1 MFEIESIVSNILQNI
16 QSQKFYFAKNSLP
29 IFIRPK
35 EMVRYSPST
44 PRKQSFKTSDFQLE
58 VTDDYILMKNFN
70 YKSFRR
76 IIKKAFENNN
86 IVKIFEV
93 VYDAQQL
100 KRYEQGKIASK
111 SQVAIEC
118 FRFKPFFAMEVVNI
132 LNILALKYHR
142 LLYRKMARAII
153 DNTYIKNIGLDPYKT
168 PINPAIKQRFST
180 EPLPYQ
186 QEFIELYDYLKK
198 VLMLR
203 GIILSFDQGLG
214 KTLTSLFLSE
224 HLEKEQVIIICPN
237 TLKNVWANEIMK
249 YMTIYHNDPTYIY
262 VENDTTKRFST
273 YDPTKNKYL
282 IVNNESIQKIF
293 SKINMEKKTMV
304 IVDECHNF
312 RYLHGARITMLLN
325 LIKLF
330 EEHNVPIDVLPMSGT
345 PIKAKP
351 SELTPSLMLIDPLFD
366 AECAEIYSKCFDIDN
381 TLAHNVV
388 SQRFSMVIYR
398 KLKTQ
403 VLELPEKQE
412 EVLYY
417 TIPKP
422 EKYLLSV
429 VEADVWQAFK
439 PYYTQFY
446 KEVSKYTDKYEAYVR
461 RYSRAPASLTE
472 SYLRYIKNT
481 VIDEKNVR
489 VHEFTLSEFKQF
501 SIKYIKPYITN
512 REILK
517 DFEFCETRYIHIFGS
532 ALGHAIGDILPKRR
546 AEMFIEIIET
556 HKKDFIEKILD
567 NPRKV
572 CLFSASKPVVKQLS
586 KVMKE
591 AHIGYVELTGDNE
604 KERPQLIEK
613 FKNDESIKVMVA
625 SNQVIGVGVTLVE
638 SNTMYI
644 FGTPWRK
651 SDFNQLSDRIH
662 RIGQTETCYINIVG
676 LKTEAPNLFD
686 RMLHILNWSGK
697 MTNTYIDNY
706 VVEDEK

>member
-1 MFEIESIVSNILQNI
+1 
-16 QSQKFYFAKNSLP
+16 
-29 IFIRPK
+29 
-35 EMVRYSPST
+35 
-44 PRKQSFKTSDFQLE
+44 
-58 VTDDYILMKNFN
+58 
-70 YKSFRR
+70 
-76 IIKKAFENNN
+76 
-86 IVKIFEV
+86 
-93 VYDAQQL
+93 
-100 KRYEQGKIASK
+100 
-111 SQVAIEC
+111 
-118 FRFKPFFAMEVVNI
+118 
-132 LNILALKYHR
+132 
-142 LLYRKMARAII
+142 
-153 DNTYIKNIGLDPYKT
+153 
-168 PINPAIKQRFST
+168 
-180 EPLPYQ
+180 
-186 QEFIELYDYLKK
+186 
-198 VLMLR
+198 
-203 GIILSFDQGLG
+203 
-214 KTLTSLFLSE
+214 
-224 HLEKEQVIIICPN
+224 
-237 TLKNVWANEIMK
+237 
-249 YMTIYHNDPTYIY
+249 
-262 VENDTTKRFST
+262 
-273 YDPTKNKYL
+273 
-282 IVNNESIQKIF
+282 
-293 SKINMEKKTMV
+293 
-304 IVDECHNF
+304 
-312 RYLHGARITMLLN
+312 
-325 LIKLF
+325 
-330 EEHNVPIDVLPMSGT
+330 
-345 PIKAKP
+345 
-351 SELTPSLMLIDPLFD
+351 
-366 AECAEIYSKCFDIDN
+366 
-381 TLAHNVV
+381 
-388 SQRFSMVIYR
+388 MVIYR

-417 TIPKP
+417 TLPKP

-567 NPRKV
+567 NPCKV

>member
-29 IFIRPK
+29 IFVRPK

-44 PRKQSFKTSDFQLE
+44 PRKKSFKTSDFQLE

-556 HKKDFIEKILD
+556 HKKDFIKKILD

-586 KVMKE
+586 KVMRE